1 MQLESSHAI
10 SKDHRIPNQPHSAQS
25 KGKPYPTQLPR
36 AIRLSTSGAAD
47 DVRRIHLQ
55 PHQSNGR
62 LFGCEPIA
70 ALQILPNLMSKAFTK
85 ETDDAPEVTQGRRP
99 GSGLPPGA
107 TNYLTT
113 LGARRL
119 RDELDRLTEAVAE
132 GEAGGG
138 GTQDRMRYLRE
149 LLRTAVVMRS
159 TGPAN
164 RVRFGNRVEVRGAD
178 GVIVSY
184 RIVGVD
190 EADPEQGE
198 ISCISPLAR
207 ALTNRSR
214 GDQVQFEI
222 PGGTVA
228 FEILSIARE

>member
-1 MQLESSHAI
+1 
-10 SKDHRIPNQPHSAQS
+10 
-25 KGKPYPTQLPR
+25 
-36 AIRLSTSGAAD
+36 
-47 DVRRIHLQ
+47 
-55 PHQSNGR
+55 
-62 LFGCEPIA
+62 
-70 ALQILPNLMSKAFTK
+70 MSKAFTK
-85 ETDDAPEVTQGRRP
+85 ETDDAPEAPQGRRP

-107 TNYLTT
+107 TNYLTAQ
-113 LGARRL
+113 GARRF
-119 RDELDRLTEAVAE
+119 RDELDRLTESS
-132 GEAGGG
+132 AGDGSDGG
-138 GTQDRMRYLRE
+138 SKQDRMRYLRE

-164 RVRFGNRVEVRGAD
+164 RVRFGNRIEVRGAD

-214 GDQVQFEI
+214 GDQVQLEI